1 MTPVLNTRVCN
12 QEVSMAIVV
21 FLAGGFI
28 GMITA
33 VASMLVFGLGLG
45 SAFALYMTIGV
56 VFPFIALV
64 QLQSERRKKILL
76 ARAEV

>member
-1 MTPVLNTRVCN
+1 
-12 QEVSMAIVV
+12 MAIVV

-28 GMITA
+28 GMISA

-64 QLQSERRKKILL
+64 QLQSERRKKTLL

>member
-12 QEVSMAIVV
+12 LEVSMAIVV
-21 FLAGGFI
+21 FLAGSFI

-45 SAFALYMTIGV
+45 SAFALFMTIGV

-64 QLQSERRKKILL
+64 QLQSKRRKKILL
-76 ARAEV
+76 AGAEV